1 VATALPPVDEILLQA
16 LALPATVALI
26 VFFRRHAMALGLMD
40 MPGGRKHH
48 RGEVPLVGGLGMF
61 GGLAVAALAAGGLPA
76 ANAAM
81 LSVMFLVML
90 AGFIDDR
97 SGLSAST
104 RFMVQAA
111 AVLIMVYW
119 GEVRLDNLG
128 NLFGNGDVK
137 LGRWAVPMTIF
148 AVLGVI
154 NAINMIDGA
163 DGLAGGLSL
172 IALLIFSA
180 FAAAAGML
188 GDTLLLPLVA
198 AVAGFMIFNLRTPWR
213 ERASVFMG
221 DAGSMMLGFAL
232 AWHAVELGDVYGLMT
247 PITAVWILAIPLMD
261 TVSQMVRRILKGV
274 SPFTPDNEHLHHVLQ
289 RAGFTQAQTVLIM
302 LACSLLFAGI
312 GVGGWLLGVP
322 EYLMFY
328 AFMAIFGLYLL
339 GVLRAWK
346 LMKLMRRMHGAV
358 EPHTRHEEQNA
369 P

>member
-1 VATALPPVDEILLQA
+1 MTTALLPIDEFLRQS
-16 LALPATVALI
+16 LALPATAALI
-26 VFFRRHAMALGLMD
+26 VFFRRHALALGLVD
-40 MPGGRKHH
+40 VPGGRKHH
-48 RGEVPLVGGLGMF
+48 CGEVPLVGGLGMF
-61 GGLAVAALAAGGLPA
+61 GGLAVAALAAGGLLG
-76 ANAAM
+76 ANAA
-81 LSVMFLVML
+81 LLAAMFLVMMV
-90 AGFIDDR
+90 GFVDDR
-97 SGLSAST
+97 SGLSAGT
-104 RFMVQAA
+104 RFMVQAV

-137 LGRWAVPMTIF
+137 LGRWAVPMTVF

-172 IALLIFSA
+172 IALLVFSA
-180 FAAAAGML
+180 FAVSAGVF
-188 GDTLLLPLVA
+188 GGTLLLPLAA

-232 AWHAVELGDVYGLMT
+232 AWYAVELGDKRNLMT
-247 PITAVWILAIPLMD
+247 PITAVWVLAIPLMD
-261 TVSQMVRRILKGV
+261 TVSQMVRRMLKGV

-289 RAGFTQAQTVLIM
+289 RAGFSHAQTVVIM
-302 LACSLLFAGI
+302 LGLSLLFAGA
-312 GVGGWLLGVP
+312 GVAGWLLGVP

-328 AFMAIFGLYLL
+328 AFMCLFGLYLL

-346 LMKLMRRMHGAV
+346 LMKLVRRVHDAG
-358 EPHTRHEEQNA
+358 EPHARQEGRNA
-369 P
+369 